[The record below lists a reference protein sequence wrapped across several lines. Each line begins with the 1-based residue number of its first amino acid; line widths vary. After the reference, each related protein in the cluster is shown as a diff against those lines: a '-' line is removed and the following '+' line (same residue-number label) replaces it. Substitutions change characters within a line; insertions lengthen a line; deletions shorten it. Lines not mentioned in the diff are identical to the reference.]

1 MSTKTLPIL
10 FLNLGGEMLYILDQ
24 RLRAQSIPQEK
35 AQKGEKLQKE
45 ICLCV
50 AFCIDISCL
59 ILHCL
64 IVPFVYKLY
73 QSVASKLLF
82 YPVCLIYS

>member
-35 AQKGEKLQKE
+35 AQKGEKLRKE
-45 ICLCV
+45 ISLRAHFLCKYNLFV
-50 AFCIDISCL
+50 LAP
-59 ILHCL
+59 L
-64 IVPFVYKLY
+64 IVPLVYGVHLSTVYKF
-73 QSVASKLLF
+73 LF
-82 YPVCLIYS
+82 YSVCLISS

>member
-35 AQKGEKLQKE
+35 AQKGEKLRKE
-45 ICLCV
+45 ISLRVHFLCKYNLFV
-50 AFCIDISCL
+50 LAP
-59 ILHCL
+59 L
-64 IVPFVYKLY
+64 IVPFVY
-73 QSVASKLLF
+73 QCMESICPLF
-82 YPVCLIYS
+82 MNFYFIPFV

>member
-35 AQKGEKLQKE
+35 AQKGKK
-45 ICLCV
+45 I
-50 AFCIDISCL
+50 
-59 ILHCL
+59 
-64 IVPFVYKLY
+64 
-73 QSVASKLLF
+73 
-82 YPVCLIYS
+82 